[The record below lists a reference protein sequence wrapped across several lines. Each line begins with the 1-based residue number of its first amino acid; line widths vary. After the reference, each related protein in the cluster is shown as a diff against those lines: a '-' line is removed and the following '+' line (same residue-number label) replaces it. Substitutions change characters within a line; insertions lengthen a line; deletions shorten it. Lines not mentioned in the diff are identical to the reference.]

1 MMEPCKCGV
10 LIRSLR
16 TEAGMTQRELAQR
29 LCVTDKAVSKWERG
43 LGCPDVSLL
52 SSLSTIFRID
62 LESLLSGSLP
72 KRRTEGGN
80 MKHTRFAMC
89 PICGNVVTASATA
102 QISCC
107 GRTMEMVLPLK
118 ADPDHL
124 PALEKMDGEFCLTF
138 SHEMTKEHFIRFVCL
153 ITFDR
158 MALVRLYPE
167 QDALVRLPYAGMG
180 TVVFGCSQ
188 HGLMSCAVKD
198 ILKK

>member
-1 MMEPCKCGV
+1 MDPIKCGT

-16 TEAGMTQRELAQR
+16 TDAGLTQRELAQQ

-52 SSLSTIFRID
+52 SSLSAIFRVD
-62 LESLLSGSLP
+62 LESLLNGSLP
-72 KRRTEGGN
+72 ERRTEGGN
-80 MKHTRFAMC
+80 MKRTRFAMC
-89 PICGNVVTASATA
+89 PVCGNVITASANA

-107 GRTMEMVLPLK
+107 GRTMELILPPK
-118 ADPDHL
+118 AAPDHL
-124 PALEKMDGEFCLTF
+124 PSLEKMDGEYCLTF
-138 SHEMTKEHFIRFVCL
+138 PHEMTKAHFIRFVSL

-158 MALVRLYPE
+158 MTLVRLYPE
-167 QDALVRLPYAGMG
+167 QDALVRLPYVRMG

-188 HGLMSCAVKD
+188 HGLMCCDVKD